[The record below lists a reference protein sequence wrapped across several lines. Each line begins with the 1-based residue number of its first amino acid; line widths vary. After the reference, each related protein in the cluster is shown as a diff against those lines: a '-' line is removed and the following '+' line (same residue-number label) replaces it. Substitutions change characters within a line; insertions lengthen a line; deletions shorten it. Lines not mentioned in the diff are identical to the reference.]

1 MQCKLAK
8 MIIEEGKINGKLA
21 TKEFKINE
29 LTLDLKAQKE
39 IVEKRETEVAQLKS
53 TKEQLMV
60 RIDFYKGV
68 FDEEQKERQKI
79 EFEFKQLKATYDELK
94 RQNDIHKQL

>member
-1 MQCKLAK
+1 
-8 MIIEEGKINGKLA
+8 
-21 TKEFKINE
+21 
-29 LTLDLKAQKE
+29 
-39 IVEKRETEVAQLKS
+39 VAQLKS